1 MIKKQDKSLR
11 KKLMKLWTKRIKRH
25 EENAKKSKITGY
37 RDFHLRCAKLIKTV
51 FRHPLPVVDDDT
63 DTEKHDK
70 TVNRLGRFFPKPEK
84 KIRTMPTLKSN
95 SMSDLELTLQL
106 AKSLPSESSTRLAK
120 VSLFVF
126 VALRPKSTAMVIAG
140 RSVHL
145 STLFP
150 GRA

>member
-1 MIKKQDKSLR
+1 MIKKKDKSLR

-37 RDFHLRCAKLIKTV
+37 RDFHLCCAKLIKTV
-51 FRHPLPVVDDDT
+51 FRPPLPVVDDDT

-70 TVNRLGRFFPKPEK
+70 TVNKLGRFFPKPEK
-84 KIRTMPTLKSN
+84 MIRTMPTLKSN

-120 VSLFVF
+120 VSLFVCF
-126 VALRPKSTAMVIAG
+126 CCFTSQVNSYG
-140 RSVHL
+140 HL
-145 STLFP
+145 
-150 GRA
+150 